1 MIRRS
6 AGTPAPTTASRRA
19 TALPT
24 TADTPGTA
32 GTPTATEGP
41 VRPSGCAPTGS
52 RRRLHRRPHPP
63 AHRRRATRA
72 RERSGRRV
80 PRHEGGVPPWTTRT
94 DGRRS
99 GVPTA
104 ATRPRCTG
112 PPTPADARRRPLSRV
127 TAPGQRH
134 DTTACA
140 PVMAGIRVRRPG
152 GVGRPRT
159 RATHILGDKAYSSHA
174 NRAYL
179 RRRKIRAVIPERADQ
194 AHNRKAR
201 GSRGGRPPACDA
213 ELYTLRTVAERSINK
228 RK

>member
-1 MIRRS
+1 MFRRDD
-6 AGTPAPTTASRRA
+6 P
-19 TALPT
+19 
-24 TADTPGTA
+24 
-32 GTPTATEGP
+32 
-41 VRPSGCAPTGS
+41 
-52 RRRLHRRPHPP
+52 
-63 AHRRRATRA
+63 
-72 RERSGRRV
+72 
-80 PRHEGGVPPWTTRT
+80 
-94 DGRRS
+94 DGREALGRS
-99 GVPTA
+99 HGGYST
-104 ATRPRCTG
+104 
-112 PPTPADARRRPLSRV
+112 TPHQAADARRRPLFRV
-127 TAPGQRH
+127 TTPGQRH

-140 PVMAGIRVRRPG
+140 PVMAGIGVRRPG

-159 RATHILGDKAYSSHA
+159 RATHLLGDKAYSSHA

>member
-1 MIRRS
+1 MPPDWPVAVDSTVVR
-6 AGTPAPTTASRRA
+6 THQH
-19 TALPT
+19 
-24 TADTPGTA
+24 TA
-32 GTPTATEGP
+32 GARHAPASDLVAAYPDTKEVFRLDDPDGREALG
-41 VRPSGCAPTGS
+41 RSHSGHSTT
-52 RRRLHRRPHPP
+52 LHR
-63 AHRRRATRA
+63 A
-72 RERSGRRV
+72 
-80 PRHEGGVPPWTTRT
+80 
-94 DGRRS
+94 
-99 GVPTA
+99 
-104 ATRPRCTG
+104 
-112 PPTPADARRRPLSRV
+112 ADARRRPLSRV

-228 RK
+228 RKQLRAVATKYDKRDYMYQATVDIASIKIWLRDLTESPQGPG